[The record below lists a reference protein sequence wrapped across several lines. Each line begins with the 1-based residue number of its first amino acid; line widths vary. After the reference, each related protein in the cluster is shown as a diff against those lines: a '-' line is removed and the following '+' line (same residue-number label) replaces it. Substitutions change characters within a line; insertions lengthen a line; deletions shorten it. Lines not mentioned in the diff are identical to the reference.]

1 MWMLMVFAA
10 WAGQAQELPNPA
22 ATDSFVL
29 DQAQVFVPEQ
39 EAEIT
44 RIAQGLYD
52 DLGVDL
58 NVVVVAS
65 VEEGTTKELATEIF
79 DTWRIGDPQ
88 RNTGLLILVSIEE
101 RRMEMETG
109 YGLEYVLSD
118 GWLGAMQQQD
128 MVPSFKEG
136 YYGHGLLLGVE
147 EIDIRLRDK
156 ADAVLEGASA
166 PAYDPHS
173 GAPKATTES
182 KALPIAGGTGGAVL
196 LLGAGLFVRRRRRTC
211 FEHDKPVLMEEL
223 SEADDDAH
231 LTEGEI
237 FEEEIGS
244 VQYDIYVCP
253 ECQAVKRFSR
263 SLLFSGHGRC
273 GQCGHR
279 TTISSTVTV
288 EAATYVSSGSREVTE
303 TCLHCD
309 FEYSYIQVIPQK
321 TRSSSSG
328 SYSGG
333 SGGGFGGGGGGGG
346 GGGRSGGG
354 RSGGGGAGSSW

>member
-1 MWMLMVFAA
+1 MWLLMVWVAL
-10 WAGQAQELPNPA
+10 AGQAQDLQNPA
-22 ATDSFVL
+22 ATGSFVL
-29 DQAQVFVPEQ
+29 DQADVFIPEQ

-44 RIAQGLYD
+44 RIAQGLYQ

-88 RNTGLLILVSIEE
+88 RNTGLLILVSLEE

-109 YGLEYVLSD
+109 YGLESTLSD

-136 YYGHGLLLGVE
+136 YYGDGLLKGVE
-147 EIDIRLRDK
+147 EIDIRLRDQ
-156 ADAVLEGASA
+156 ADLVLEGAAA
-166 PAYDPHS
+166 PAYDLHGE
-173 GAPKATTES
+173 GATSEQS
-182 KALPIAGGTGGAVL
+182 SVLPIAGGTGGAVL
-196 LLGAGLFVRRRRRTC
+196 LVGAGLFVRRRRRTC
-211 FEHDKPVLMEEL
+211 FEHDKPVLMEKL
-223 SEADDDAH
+223 SEVDDDEH

-253 ECQAVKRFSR
+253 DCDAVKRFSR
-263 SLLFSGHGRC
+263 SLLFSGFSRC
-273 GQCGHR
+273 SQCGHR
-279 TTISSTVTV
+279 TNSSSSVTL
-288 EAATYVSSGSREVTE
+288 ESATYHSSGLREVTE

-309 FEYSYIQVIPQK
+309 FEYSYTQVIPQK
-321 TRSSSSG
+321 VRASST
-328 SYSGG
+328 
-333 SGGGFGGGGGGGG
+333 GGGGGGG